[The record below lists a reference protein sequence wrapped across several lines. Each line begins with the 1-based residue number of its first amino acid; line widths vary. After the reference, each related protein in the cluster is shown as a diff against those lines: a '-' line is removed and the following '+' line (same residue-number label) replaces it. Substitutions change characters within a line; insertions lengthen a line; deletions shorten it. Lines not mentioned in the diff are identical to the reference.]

1 MIKDNHIIAFYFGT
15 SKGIKGTAAHFG
27 LPKSYVGSVIN
38 RYKRRRG
45 IR

>member
-1 MIKDNHIIAFYFGT
+1 MVSNKQIILYFFGST
-15 SKGIKGTAAHFG
+15 KGIKGTAAYFG

-38 RYKRRRG
+38 RYKRLHS

>member
-1 MIKDNHIIAFYFGT
+1 MIKDKYIIAFYFGST
-15 SKGIKGTAAHFG
+15 KGIKGTAAHFG

-38 RYKRRRG
+38 RYKRLHS

>member
-1 MIKDNHIIAFYFGT
+1 MVTNRQIIAFYFGST
-15 SKGIKGTAAHFG
+15 KGIKGTAARFN

-38 RYKRRRG
+38 RYKRLHS

>member
-1 MIKDNHIIAFYFGT
+1 MIKDNHIIAFYFGST
-15 SKGIKGTAAHFG
+15 KGIKGTAAHFG

-38 RYKRRRG
+38 RYKRLHS